1 MFRVKYKLL
10 LLESFTN
17 FFLCIELW
25 SIISNKKEDVK
36 RFTNKMIF
44 NELICVKESN
54 RNKSTSRKGSL
65 GSDYGIVLLK
75 GEISRWVYPKF
86 CLIIDTVTWKCVQT
100 TPGCIPFTLFK
111 NCVQQNPRMSY
122 KLCNEYPWPCV

>member
-25 SIISNKKEDVK
+25 SIISNKKKDVK

-75 GEISRWVYPKF
+75 GEISR
-86 CLIIDTVTWKCVQT
+86 
-100 TPGCIPFTLFK
+100 
-111 NCVQQNPRMSY
+111 
-122 KLCNEYPWPCV
+122 